1 MMSCKVRNRRQ
12 EETEY
17 QNMTN
22 MDVIEDEEA
31 KEICET
37 CNKTTINMV
46 IIETNS
52 FLVVWLRPKKQHKAR
67 S

>member
-1 MMSCKVRNRRQ
+1 
-12 EETEY
+12 
-17 QNMTN
+17 MTN

-52 FLVVWLRPKKQHKAR
+52 FLVVWLRPKK
-67 S
+67 